1 MLATRRQRTL
11 VVDGGVGAEGGLL
24 VALAL
29 ELGQDGAGN
38 GETRHLVLLGQL
50 EAEALGVVVDVDDL
64 GELER
69 QEALV
74 AAGKGSLGGLLGCGA
89 GLGAAAQCAVVVGAA
104 AEDRRAE
111 DVDGGI
117 AAAAAAAGARRR
129 RRRRSGS
136 GLGRS
141 GSSGLGSRRASL
153 GREATSVLLSWSAST
168 VGLAWSAS
176 ICFEIT
182 SQNADNKKERR
193 LGNRLRSTPD
203 ENRSTYHSKRLSR
216 TESRSSKHC
225 E

>member
-1 MLATRRQRTL
+1 MATRRQRTL

-24 VALAL
+24 VTLAL

-38 GETRHLVLLGQL
+38 GQAGHLVLLGKL

-64 GELER
+64 GKLER

-74 AAGKGSLGGLLGCGA
+74 AAGKGSLGGLLGSGA
-89 GLGAAAQCAVVVGAA
+89 GLGAAAQGAVVVGAA

-117 AAAAAAAGARRR
+117 AAAAAAGARRR

-141 GSSGLGSRRASL
+141 GSSGFGSRRASL
-153 GREATSVLLSWSAST
+153 GREATSVL
-168 VGLAWSAS
+168 
-176 ICFEIT
+176 
-182 SQNADNKKERR
+182 
-193 LGNRLRSTPD
+193 
-203 ENRSTYHSKRLSR
+203 
-216 TESRSSKHC
+216 
-225 E
+225 